1 MDYEDYYENYK
12 TGDWLEIQREY
23 FRQNDLTEIIKDQK
37 KLEKDLMISNEAG
50 NMKEADI
57 SIKKLTLLCC
67 LIDIMLGDY
76 KNIFELF
83 VSTAKLYKC
92 PWTISDCFW
101 AYCWV
106 SDYLVSYVLDNEDLT
121 KSISHDEIVYTY
133 DVERKKLNGIFEEF
147 IKEFTADTETLKKF
161 PETADKKDR
170 AALGELARQSLIAR
184 ELSPENKYK
193 LSRPVF
199 CKEVVRE
206 LLKRDYNKNS
216 GFIFMQH
223 FIEHHVDP
231 ATIQNYFR
239 VCKKDMPIK

>member
-1 MDYEDYYENYK
+1 MGYKDYYENYK
-12 TGDWLEIQREY
+12 IGDWLEIQREY
-23 FRQNDLTEIIKDQK
+23 FRQNDLTKIINDQE

-50 NMKEADI
+50 NMKVADKLV
-57 SIKKLTLLCC
+57 KKLTLSYSLVYV
-67 LIDIMLGDY
+67 MLGKY

-83 VSTAKLYKC
+83 VGTAKLYKC
-92 PWTISDCFW
+92 HWTISDCFW

-106 SDYLVSYVLDNEDLT
+106 SDYLVSYVLDNKDLNEL
-121 KSISHDEIVYTY
+121 ISYDDIVYIY
-133 DVERKKLNGIFEEF
+133 DLERKKLNGIFEEF
-147 IKEFTADTETLKKF
+147 IKGFTADTEPLKEF
-161 PETADKKDR
+161 PETADEKDR
-170 AALGELARQSLIAR
+170 VALGGLAKQFLIDR
-184 ELSPENKYK
+184 ELSPTNKYR